1 MLIDVGKKVVVDILF
16 IAKMKL
22 EFLHMYVIVIILALM
37 SVFNTYFHMFVYLCI
52 CMVMHVYV
60 LYKIMKTMCSPRYHH
75 NC

>member
-1 MLIDVGKKVVVDILF
+1 MLIDVGKKVVADILF

-60 LYKIMKTMCSPRYHH
+60 LHKIMKTMCSPRYHH